1 MLKVTVL
8 DLYCTQNG
16 EWINF
21 DNSRKILIIGSARM
35 FYEFSSLFSFI
46 CNSIF
51 SGLFCYI
58 FLDFSLKVRVQLMH
72 ESGRTHFL
80 RKTLI
85 MDKIWVQ
92 NQLFPNSG
100 CLLFLKLHLV
110 MGSKKWVKH
119 LRFLN
124 FSVNL
129 FIRLLWKQTLW
140 KALKSG

>member
-1 MLKVTVL
+1 MLEMDLFWALNQHFLNFSVNLLIQIIDIDEMLKVTVL

-21 DNSRKILIIGSARM
+21 DNSRKILIGSARM

-110 MGSKKWVKH
+110 MGSKK
-119 LRFLN
+119 
-124 FSVNL
+124 
-129 FIRLLWKQTLW
+129 
-140 KALKSG
+140 